1 MDYTGI
7 VFLLLGASAMS
18 LLQITLRFSQNKGK
32 NVMASIAANYFVAAL
47 VCAATIAT
55 SGGLSISPFTVYFGI
70 IMGIMFMVGI
80 VIITISFGQKGV
92 ALTSSVSQLAVL
104 IPTFMSIFLWGE
116 STSATQTVGILVAVA
131 SLPLLTM
138 KAGESTSIDRT
149 VLMITA
155 ANFFINGI
163 CQGAGKILLEA
174 GYSSERTP
182 FFLVLYISA
191 LLSSLPLVVKNGH
204 RPTKEDLGFGSIVG
218 ALNALG
224 NLAFVASLTLIPG
237 SIAFPLYSAIGLLA
251 TVGLSIALLR
261 EKISRVNA
269 IGIATCLAAVVLI
282 NA

>member
-104 IPTFMSIFLWGE
+104 SRSVAGGQNHN
-116 STSATQTVGILVAVA
+116 QTRQKLH
-131 SLPLLTM
+131 SCLPYLRELRRRKHT
-138 KAGESTSIDRT
+138 
-149 VLMITA
+149 
-155 ANFFINGI
+155 
-163 CQGAGKILLEA
+163 
-174 GYSSERTP
+174 
-182 FFLVLYISA
+182 
-191 LLSSLPLVVKNGH
+191 
-204 RPTKEDLGFGSIVG
+204 
-218 ALNALG
+218 
-224 NLAFVASLTLIPG
+224 IPG
-237 SIAFPLYSAIGLLA
+237 RFPPPAQSGH
-251 TVGLSIALLR
+251 
-261 EKISRVNA
+261 
-269 IGIATCLAAVVLI
+269 
-282 NA
+282 